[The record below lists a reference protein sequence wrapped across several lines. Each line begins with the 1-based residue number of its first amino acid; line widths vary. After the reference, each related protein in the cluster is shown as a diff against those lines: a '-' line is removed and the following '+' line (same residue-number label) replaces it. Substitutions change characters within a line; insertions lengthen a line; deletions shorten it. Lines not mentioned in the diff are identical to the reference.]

1 MIGAETSSCASGV
14 RHDRQR
20 ADAIG
25 PVRPL
30 PAGRAQSTSNY
41 LYDEDEEWSDVP
53 DIRMLAGALSSC
65 AREHGDDRADV
76 PDGDRAASARTSRAS
91 SSRLSCLRT
100 ARRRR
105 ARARPRG
112 GRRRRGTP
120 ARGRRRG
127 AQQQYTWRAECVRA
141 RSQGAASDDW
151 RVAAAAAPTRAAHAA
166 SAHRARSS

>member
-1 MIGAETSSCASGV
+1 LDPSVHFLQVELTRHPTTCMMRTRSGRTCPTSACS
-14 RHDRQR
+14 R
-20 ADAIG
+20 
-25 PVRPL
+25 
-30 PAGRAQSTSNY
+30 
-41 LYDEDEEWSDVP
+41 
-53 DIRMLAGALSSC
+53 GALSSR
-65 AREHGDDRADV
+65 AREQGDDRADV

-91 SSRLSCLRT
+91 SSRPSCLRT

-151 RVAAAAAPTRAAHAA
+151 RVAAAAPTRAAHAA